1 MAPTISRY
9 YLLCQIFG
17 WSILTASHLVIMGMY
32 GYPSHLA
39 AKLFLF
45 IFPGLISTH
54 LLRNA
59 ILIYR
64 WLTLPFR
71 KGLVRLSLGI
81 VFACIL
87 AGIIRYLGNSV
98 LIRSLTPLEFFA
110 PPQLLLENTL
120 DCGIVIIPWG
130 MIYILYAY
138 AQRTRKD
145 NLERRHLEGR
155 INEMKQRSDEMALD
169 VDSIINSLREIR
181 STIDQDPNH
190 ARDEITKFSKLL
202 RQGYFKS

>member
-1 MAPTISRY
+1 MVPTISRY
-9 YLLCQIFG
+9 YLLCQICG
-17 WSILTASHLVIMGMY
+17 WSILTVSYLLITRMY

-39 AKLFLF
+39 AKLLLF

-59 ILIYR
+59 ILTYG

-71 KGLVRLSLGI
+71 KGLFRLSLGI
-81 VFACIL
+81 AFACIL

-98 LIRSLTPLEFFA
+98 FIRSQTPLDFFA
-110 PPQLLLENTL
+110 PPHLLLNNIL
-120 DCGIVIIPWG
+120 DCGVIIIPWG

-145 NLERRHLEGR
+145 NLERRYLEGR
-155 INEMKQRSDEMALD
+155 VNEMKQRSDEMALD
-169 VDSIINSLREIR
+169 VDTIINSLREIR
-181 STIDQDPNH
+181 SSIDQNPNH